1 MANRPVQNSSTMKFL
16 NIKISQDEIDPLERK
31 TLPMSSNSETWS
43 TTPTFDSTS
52 TSSGRLSI
60 SPARPVGPPSQ
71 VLPKRIREIPGAFQ
85 YQNQFDCVNPPN
97 QSYREVHLVDIP
109 TNTAPPVPPATVRMW
124 PLRNI
129 DRRFSSPPDLRQ
141 LQMDEQF
148 QNQIHGT
155 QVVLIQNQISRLE
168 STVAR
173 QWKATTCVILVLI
186 LTLYGLTII
195 GLTKNRN

>member
-1 MANRPVQNSSTMKFL
+1 MKSRGTPAMPFSFHDQNVIFFQEKSRLFQKILFFFEKMANRPVQNSSTMKFL

-109 TNTAPPVPPATVRMW
+109 P
-124 PLRNI
+124 
-129 DRRFSSPPDLRQ
+129 
-141 LQMDEQF
+141 
-148 QNQIHGT
+148 
-155 QVVLIQNQISRLE
+155 
-168 STVAR
+168 
-173 QWKATTCVILVLI
+173 
-186 LTLYGLTII
+186 
-195 GLTKNRN
+195 